1 MPLGALRLGLAQWIT
16 LGVAFLCRERRQA
29 KEDDRKAKRLRCEE
43 FHFDKAALERD
54 ADRVRIDL
62 KEQKRGLAAQRRYE
76 RDQAKEAAQARAAV
90 KAQLVVCSSPGS
102 PRFQLEWPMRMAEE

>member
-1 MPLGALRLGLAQWIT
+1 M
-16 LGVAFLCRERRQA
+16 
-29 KEDDRKAKRLRCEE
+29 
-43 FHFDKAALERD
+43 
-54 ADRVRIDL
+54 

-76 RDQAKEAAQARAAV
+76 RDQLKEAAQARAAVKAQARAAV